1 MYSVLTTYIEI
12 SCFINLCLP
21 IGDGRMDS
29 PGFNA
34 NFYPYVLI
42 NNNDLDILDMAVVH
56 EREMGLKSTNMEKES
71 LICGLGKI
79 HKEGVNVVEIA
90 TDAHSKITKMISIR
104 LCCKYYISGPNI
116 SAGDWVKSSMKF
128 KFVWYKWL

>member
-21 IGDGRMDS
+21 MGDGRMDS
-29 PGFNA
+29 PGLNA
-34 NFYPYVLI
+34 NFCTYVLM
-42 NNNDLDILDMAVVH
+42 NNGNLDILDMAVVH

-71 LICGLGKI
+71 LIRGLGKI
-79 HKEGVNVVEIA
+79 QKEGVDVVEIA
-90 TDAHSKITKMISIR
+90 ADAHSQSTKMVSIS

-116 SAGDWVKSSMKF
+116 SAGDWVKSRMKF